1 MTTQADLADIL
12 RLFCIK
18 WLLVASS
25 FTLMLTFL
33 NVYSRNISRQ
43 GNLSQRK
50 CSYVIIGRIMFSI
63 LGIFQAA
70 VVTYTVI
77 TDGLPFRK
85 ELLTP

>member
-1 MTTQADLADIL
+1 
-12 RLFCIK
+12 
-18 WLLVASS
+18 
-25 FTLMLTFL
+25 
-33 NVYSRNISRQ
+33 
-43 GNLSQRK
+43 
-50 CSYVIIGRIMFSI
+50 MFSI